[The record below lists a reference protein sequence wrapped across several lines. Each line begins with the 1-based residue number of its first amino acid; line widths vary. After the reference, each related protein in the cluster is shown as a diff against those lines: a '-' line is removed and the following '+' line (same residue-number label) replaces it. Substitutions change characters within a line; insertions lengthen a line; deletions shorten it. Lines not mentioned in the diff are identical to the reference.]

1 MSKLKQPPTIT
12 PSLRSPYLHRWALAT
27 CLAIASS
34 FSLGFGFASAAQA
47 ELSEQKPSTLKVKE
61 VEETRFSGL
70 LVILAARFQI
80 KPEKR
85 ADFLA
90 LAEEAIARTQEEPG
104 VISYNLYEDP
114 NEPNSFI
121 FFEQWKS
128 RQSLDV
134 HLAADYTATLLAQFG
149 DFVESEPSTK
159 VYRVQSIDFVL
170 D

>member
-1 MSKLKQPPTIT
+1 MNYKSI
-12 PSLRSPYLHRWALAT
+12 SPIRKVCDRRRRILAAG
-27 CLAIASS
+27 LAIASS
-34 FSLGFGFASAAQA
+34 FGIGLNVAKIANAEVIAQA
-47 ELSEQKPSTLKVKE
+47 QSNQKIKQ
-61 VEETRFSGL
+61 VEKTNFSGL
-70 LVILAARFQI
+70 LVILAARFKI

-85 ADFLA
+85 EDFLA

-104 VISYNLYEDP
+104 VISYNLFEDP

-128 RQSLDV
+128 RKSLDV
-134 HLAADYTATLLAQFG
+134 HLEADYTARLLARFG
-149 DFVESEPSTK
+149 DFVDSEPSTK